1 MKTKDFIKMLQDAD
15 PSGELHVRMQGG
27 IPQFAIRKPG
37 YWDGHYSYIDEDG
50 NWVESEEG
58 DKIDIY
64 CQDIDDYV
72 EREFS
77 KDITLEEMKEKF
89 KFKLLGGEE
98 RNKETKERIMKR
110 VEESYNDMVKF
121 QSLITKK

>member
-27 IPQFAIRKPG
+27 IPQFAIRQPG
-37 YWDGHYSYIDEDG
+37 YWDGNYRYIDEEG

-58 DKIDIY
+58 DKIDIF

-77 KDITLEEMKEKF
+77 KDITLEEMKKKF
-89 KFKLLGGEE
+89 KFKLLGGDE
-98 RNKETKERIMKR
+98 RNRDKKERIMKK

-121 QSLITKK
+121 QNLITKK